1 MSVMLRDG
9 LDSLWHSIVKVSRTS
24 QTNQRK
30 LHEDS
35 HAVCV
40 RLIVELNDCDGDWS
54 ILNQSAFHD

>member
-30 LHEDS
+30 LH
-35 HAVCV
+35 AVCV